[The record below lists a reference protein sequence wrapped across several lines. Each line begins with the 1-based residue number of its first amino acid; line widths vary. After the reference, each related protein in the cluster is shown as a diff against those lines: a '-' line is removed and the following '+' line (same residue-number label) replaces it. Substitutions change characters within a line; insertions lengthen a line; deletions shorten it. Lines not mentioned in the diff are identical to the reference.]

1 MEHHRANSTATH
13 FSCPSCHRRYGLKVK
28 VLPFFCPCGAR
39 LDEITYLAAN
49 PYERPLPIARPTQDL
64 PCHHRGETLREIN
77 CGCSGKPKIYAC
89 NLHGECYLRK
99 LPKMPRSEI
108 EGKQMCLDCDDRRQ
122 FAIGDVGVLACV
134 FNRIGGTETYWQSIH
149 KHLGLS
155 GLVTP
160 QAPKHSHAAFTLGH
174 GEDAIRELC
183 DSVKNLIVWGVTSLG
198 EITQGPNRIAIHHG
212 SLQSTWA
219 NAVFENQLKWCED
232 AVAINEDVAVH
243 YGCHYVANAIEPDR
257 IAGQARMKQKKVVL
271 WLHREAQEKRPWLV
285 RRIAEVLPDDYV
297 IVASLPRE
305 RSGDKLHC
313 IGQVDHPGDW
323 LATADVFL
331 STADQEGFGYSVAE
345 AMAAGVPVV
354 SSPFGIAA
362 DPQLVEQV
370 HSEDP
375 QAWVDAIL
383 RAGPKAAA
391 AKQYIDEHH
400 SAEAWA
406 AAWQNL
412 LRA

>member
-1 MEHHRANSTATH
+1 MEHRHANSTTTH

-39 LDEITYLAAN
+39 LDEITYLSAN
-49 PYERPLPIARPTQDL
+49 PYQQPLPIARPTQDL
-64 PCHHRGETLREIN
+64 PCHHRGQALREIN

-89 NLHGECYLRK
+89 DLHGEAYLRK
-99 LPKMPRSEI
+99 LPKMKPDMI
-108 EGKQMCLDCDDRRQ
+108 AGCTMCLDCDDRRQ

-134 FNRIGGTETYWQSIH
+134 FNRIGGTETYWQSMH
-149 KHLGLS
+149 KHLGIS

-160 QAPKHSHAAFTLGH
+160 QAPKHDHAAFTLGH

-183 DSVKNLIVWGVTSLG
+183 DSVKNLIVWGVTDLG

-219 NAVFENQLKWCED
+219 NSVFENQLDWCEN
-232 AVAINEDVAVH
+232 AVAINEEVAVR
-243 YGCHYVANAIEPDR
+243 YGCHYVPNAIELDR
-257 IAGQARMKQKKVVL
+257 IAGQPKMKQKKVAL

-285 RRIAEVLPDDYV
+285 RRIAEVLPDDWV

-305 RSGDKLHC
+305 RSGDRLHC

-331 STADQEGFGYSVAE
+331 STASQEGFGYSVAE

-362 DPQLVEQV
+362 DSQLVEQV
-370 HSEDP
+370 DSEDP

-383 RAGPKAAA
+383 RAGPKADR
-391 AKQYIDEHH
+391 AKRYIDEHH
-400 SAEAWA
+400 SIEAWA

-412 LRA
+412 LRV

>member
-1 MEHHRANSTATH
+1 
-13 FSCPSCHRRYGLKVK
+13 
-28 VLPFFCPCGAR
+28 
-39 LDEITYLAAN
+39 
-49 PYERPLPIARPTQDL
+49 
-64 PCHHRGETLREIN
+64 
-77 CGCSGKPKIYAC
+77 
-89 NLHGECYLRK
+89 
-99 LPKMPRSEI
+99 
-108 EGKQMCLDCDDRRQ
+108 MCLDCDDRRQ
-122 FAIGDVGVLACV
+122 FPIANVGVLACV
-134 FNRIGGTETYWQSIH
+134 FNRIGGTETYWQSMH
-149 KHLGLS
+149 KHLGIS

-183 DSVKNLIVWGVTSLG
+183 DSVKNLIVWGVTDLG

-219 NAVFENQLKWCED
+219 NAVFENQLRWCED
-232 AVAINEDVAVH
+232 AVAINEEVAVH
-243 YGCHYVANAIEPDR
+243 YGCHYIANAIELDR
-257 IAGQARMKQKKVVL
+257 IAGQAKPKQKKVAL

-285 RRIAEVLPDDYV
+285 RRIAEALPDDYV

-305 RSGDKLHC
+305 RSGNRLHC

-331 STADQEGFGYSVAE
+331 STAEQEGFGYSVAE

-362 DPQLVEQV
+362 DPHLVEQV

-383 RAGPKAAA
+383 KAGPKTAAA
-391 AKQYIDEHH
+391 ERYILEHH
-400 SAEAWA
+400 TADKWVTAWNFIMSKA
-406 AAWQNL
+406 
-412 LRA
+412 